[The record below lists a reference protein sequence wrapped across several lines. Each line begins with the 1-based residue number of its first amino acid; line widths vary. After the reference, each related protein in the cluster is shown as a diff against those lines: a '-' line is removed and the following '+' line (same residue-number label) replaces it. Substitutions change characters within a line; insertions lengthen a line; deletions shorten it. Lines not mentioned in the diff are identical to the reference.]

1 MKNIKVK
8 HLKNK
13 AYYFD
18 YMATTPVDPRVIA
31 KMLHYLGPDGDFGNA
46 ASITHVFGQKAFMA
60 VGEARAKVASVIGA
74 QCDEII
80 FTSGATES
88 NQLAIMGCSHLYKRK
103 GMHLITMQTEHPSV
117 LGPMQQLERE
127 GFTVSYL
134 PPMIDGLLNLEDF
147 ERALRPDTILVS
159 IMHVN
164 NETGVIQNINKIHN
178 IIKNKGIILHVDA
191 AQSIGKIAVKVDELG
206 VDLLTLSGH
215 KNYGPKGIGALY
227 IRSKPRVRLLPMSYG
242 GGQERGLRAG
252 TLATHQIIGMAE
264 AFVLGEVA
272 LEQEAERILNLRNLL
287 LEGLQS
293 LGGVHLNGSI
303 KARIPGN
310 LNVSVDKIASEE
322 LLPTIQQLAI
332 SATSACAANLHHS
345 SHVLKAMGL
354 SDVRCNSA
362 LRFSLGRFTEKEDIT
377 AAIDICKQAFS
388 ILRR

>member
-1 MKNIKVK
+1 M
-8 HLKNK
+8 KNK

-88 NQLAIMGCSHLYKRK
+88 NQLDIMGCSHLYKRK

-164 NETGVIQNINKIHN
+164 NETGVIQDINKIHN
-178 IIKNKGIILHVDA
+178 IIKNKGIIFHVDA
-191 AQSIGKIAVKVDELG
+191 AQSIGKIAVKVD
-206 VDLLTLSGH
+206 V
-215 KNYGPKGIGALY
+215 
-227 IRSKPRVRLLPMSYG
+227 
-242 GGQERGLRAG
+242 
-252 TLATHQIIGMAE
+252 
-264 AFVLGEVA
+264 
-272 LEQEAERILNLRNLL
+272 
-287 LEGLQS
+287 
-293 LGGVHLNGSI
+293 
-303 KARIPGN
+303 
-310 LNVSVDKIASEE
+310 
-322 LLPTIQQLAI
+322 
-332 SATSACAANLHHS
+332 
-345 SHVLKAMGL
+345 
-354 SDVRCNSA
+354 
-362 LRFSLGRFTEKEDIT
+362 
-377 AAIDICKQAFS
+377 
-388 ILRR
+388 